1 MRLCDQFLMVLMK
14 LRLNLEFIHLAN
26 LFCMSPSDAGL
37 LFRNWMNYIFFRFGS
52 DPIWPHRD
60 TIIDNM
66 PQKFRKDFPT
76 TLVILDGTELKIER
90 PSSLR
95 SQSQCYSDYK
105 SATTLKGIV
114 GIDPKG
120 SFIFISTL
128 FAGSISDKEI
138 TKQSGLLELLSDLID
153 QEKVKIGDCVM
164 VDKGFRIENEIDSL
178 GLKLLIPPNASSTS
192 QMSPGDVALTCKIAK
207 HRVHFERAISRVKK
221 FKIVDNRID
230 L

>member
-1 MRLCDQFLMVLMK
+1 MKDSVHFNFQKKMTRAKSMRLCDQFLMVLMK

-95 SQSQCYSDYK
+95 SRRDAQPLNIMRY
-105 SATTLKGIV
+105 TLCNVLSNLFIILKFIV
-114 GIDPKG
+114 
-120 SFIFISTL
+120 
-128 FAGSISDKEI
+128 
-138 TKQSGLLELLSDLID
+138 
-153 QEKVKIGDCVM
+153 
-164 VDKGFRIENEIDSL
+164 
-178 GLKLLIPPNASSTS
+178 
-192 QMSPGDVALTCKIAK
+192 
-207 HRVHFERAISRVKK
+207 
-221 FKIVDNRID
+221 
-230 L
+230 